1 MRYTTIIDIRD
12 YPQIYR
18 SESCRLLYLHLVLAS
33 GYHVEDKDLCG
44 ASLRQL
50 EAQSGLTLSAVRH
63 ALQQLQK
70 AGLVARVD
78 GSWKVEKF
86 VLSAPILKRPKTQTQ
101 VTAAQF
107 REQELQQAE
116 QRHREIQEYKDQA
129 ARLEALGKTP
139 FMALF
144 EQKQDAARAGDQDA
158 AAFIAR
164 SMNIKRYQEHSRIMA
179 ERIQKSNEQ

>member
-1 MRYTTIIDIRD
+1 MRYTTIIDLRD
-12 YPQIYR
+12 FPQLYR
-18 SESCRLLYLHLVLAS
+18 SVSARLIYLHLVLAS
-33 GYHVEDKDLCG
+33 GYHTEDRDLCG

-50 EAQSGLTLSAVRH
+50 EAQTGLTLSAVRH

-70 AGLVARVD
+70 ARLVSRV
-78 GSWKVEKF
+78 GNSLKVEKF

-101 VTAAQF
+101 VTDAQIQ
-107 REQELQQAE
+107 EQQLQQDE
-116 QRHREIQEYKDQA
+116 KRHREIQEYKDQA
-129 ARLEALGKTP
+129 ARLEALGKTT

-164 SMNIKRYQEHSRIMA
+164 SMNIKRYEEHSRIMA
-179 ERIQKSNEQ
+179 ERNKKSNEQ